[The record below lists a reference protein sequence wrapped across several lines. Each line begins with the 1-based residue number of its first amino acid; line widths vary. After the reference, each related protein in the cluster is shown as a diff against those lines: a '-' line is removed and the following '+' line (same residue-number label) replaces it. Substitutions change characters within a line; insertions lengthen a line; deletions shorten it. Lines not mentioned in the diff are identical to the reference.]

1 MKVWLSLIVL
11 SVLLFSS
18 VNAAEIRLG
27 TIAED
32 LCPRDTG
39 LFTDIIKN
47 TDAQPQN
54 INFNLQGGAK
64 VWSTVVPS
72 GVILGP
78 GEQKVIY
85 TYVTPGKN
93 AVPGIYTLDLVS
105 SGAGQVKTVSH
116 PVTIKS
122 CYGAQL
128 ATLDAQKSV
137 CPLELSKFEFELK
150 NSGQYRET
158 FDLSVEGI
166 LKDKVSMSDTAITLD
181 KGQTKKIIA
190 FVTGPEDAGEFGF
203 TIVAKAKSSSIVESF
218 NAKLQVNPCFDFL
231 VEVERSAYDFCE
243 HTVQE
248 VPIKITNRGTATND
262 FDLNLNGPEWAKLD
276 NRFLQ
281 LKPGESKIVTLVMAP
296 DFGIQGDSTVSLDV
310 APEKGRL
317 KAVHDFNVN
326 VRKCN
331 AVGVNIIEDKTRVC
345 NGISGSFETVV
356 KNLGESNKEFRL
368 QMQAPGWVTLGQAAP
383 VFTLKSL
390 EEKKLFIRMD
400 PGLDVAPGIQK
411 VRVGVSATDES
422 SVTAFS
428 EDNIDVEI
436 VGVEGCFRPSIEVD
450 KDNVVVFF
458 DATSTLPF
466 AIKNNGIT
474 AAEYNV
480 VVSGSASNFVQ
491 LNPSVVRVEPGRSE
505 IVYMYIAPSSQ
516 IALGDYEAVLSVR
529 LKDSDFLVS
538 QRIGIGI
545 TDNPEKVTVVEQVV
559 EKNVANENSTVEVVN
574 TDNKSLAEII
584 KGMSDRDKNRLKIT
598 IGLIAILIVL
608 ILLIKFGV
616 FKRITNF
623 FYDEVEG

>member
-18 VNAAEIRLG
+18 VNGAEIRPG
-27 TIAED
+27 TIAEQ

-47 TDAQPQN
+47 TDSQPQN
-54 INFNLQGGAK
+54 FNFNLQGGAK

-93 AVPGIYTLDLVS
+93 AVPGTYTLDLVS
-105 SGAGQVKTVSH
+105 SGSGEVKSLSH

-128 ATLDAQKSV
+128 VTPDAQKSV

-166 LKDKVSMSDTAITLD
+166 LKDKVSLSDTAITLD
-181 KGQTKKIIA
+181 KSGTKKIVA

-203 TIVAKAKSSSIVESF
+203 SIVAKAKSSNIVESF

-231 VEVERSAYDFCE
+231 VEVEKSAYDFCE
-243 HTVQE
+243 HTVQQ

-262 FDLNLNGPEWAKLD
+262 FDLGLEGPEWAKLD
-276 NRFLQ
+276 NRFLE
-281 LKPGESKIVTLVMAP
+281 LKPGESRIINLAMAP
-296 DFGIQGDSTVSLDV
+296 DFGVQGDFTISLDV
-310 APEKGRL
+310 VPEKGRL

-331 AVGVNIIEDKTRVC
+331 AVGVNIIEDKSRVC
-345 NGISGSFETVV
+345 NGISGSFETII
-356 KNLGESNKEFRL
+356 KNIGEIENEFRL
-368 QMQAPGWVTLGQAAP
+368 GMQAPGWVTLGQASP
-383 VFTLKSL
+383 VFKLKSQ
-390 EEKKLFIRMD
+390 EEKHLFIRMD
-400 PGLDVAPGIQK
+400 PGLDVAPGTHK
-411 VRVGVSATDES
+411 VRVGVSTTDES

-428 EDNIDVEI
+428 EDTIDVEV
-436 VGVEGCFRPSIEVD
+436 VGVEGCFKPSIEVD
-450 KDNVVVFF
+450 RDNVIVFF

-474 AAEYNV
+474 TAEYNV
-480 VVSGSASNFVQ
+480 VVSGTASNFVQ
-491 LNPSVVRVEPGRSE
+491 LNPSILRVEPGRSE

-516 IALGDYEAVLSVR
+516 VALGDYEAVVSVR

-559 EKNVANENSTVEVVN
+559 EKNVANENKTIEVST
-574 TDNKSLAEII
+574 DDRSLAEII
-584 KGMSDRDKNRLKIT
+584 NGMNDRDKSKLKLVV
-598 IGLIAILIVL
+598 GLIAILIVL

-616 FKRITNF
+616 FRKMTNF
-623 FYDEVEG
+623 FYDEVEE